1 MNKTYLVFKH
11 ELITT
16 LRRAGFIIMTLAVPV
31 VAILGILIAQIIS
44 GVSTPSE
51 AKITKVGYIDE
62 IGGFNAYLEQG
73 DVSLV
78 PFSSTADAN
87 NALGNAD
94 IKEYIVVSPD
104 YMTTGMIQLYTL
116 EKQLEAPPEVV
127 NAVKKFLTSN
137 MLAGKISDANIN
149 LINSGLGIQSTRIT
163 ADGQLNSEQGGYG
176 NLLIPTIFAVLLML
190 SITFSSS
197 YLLAGLGD
205 EKENRLIEVLL
216 SSVSTNELI
225 IGKVLGLGATGL
237 IQVIIWVICAP
248 LILKAGSVSLGGFLS
263 TLQVPP
269 VFLVL
274 CIVYFILGYL
284 LFAMIMTAVGAFAA
298 STREGQQ
305 LSTIFTLLSVSPLW
319 FSSAIILFPNN
330 PAFIVMTIFPL
341 TAPVTLMLR
350 LGSTEVPAW
359 QILVSVAVLILSVI
373 GGLFLTA
380 KIVRTF
386 LLMYGKRPTLK
397 EVVRSLR
404 SQ

>member
-11 ELITT
+11 ELVTT
-16 LRRAGFIIMTLAVPV
+16 LRRVGFIIMTLVVPV
-31 VAILGILIAQIIS
+31 VAILGILIAQIVS
-44 GVSTPSE
+44 GASTPSE
-51 AKITKVGYIDE
+51 AKITKVGYIDN
-62 IGGFNAYLEQG
+62 IGGYDAYKEQG
-73 DVSLV
+73 DINLISYASVV
-78 PFSSTADAN
+78 DAN
-87 NALGNAD
+87 KALASAD
-94 IKEYIVVSPD
+94 IKEYIVISSE
-104 YMTTGMIQLYTL
+104 YLTTGVIQLYTL
-116 EKQLEAPPEVV
+116 EKQLEAPPEVAA
-127 NAVKKFLTSN
+127 AVKKFLTGN
-137 MLAGKISDANIN
+137 MLAGKISDANIS
-149 LINSGLGIQSTRIT
+149 LINNGLGIQSTRLT
-163 ADGQLNSEQGGYG
+163 ADGQVATEQGGYG
-176 NLLIPTIFAVLLML
+176 NLLVPSVFAILLML

-216 SSVSTNELI
+216 SSVSPRELI
-225 IGKVLGLGATGL
+225 IGKVLGLGASGL

-248 LILKAGSVSLGGFLS
+248 LILNVASVSIGGFLS

-284 LFAMIMTAVGAFAA
+284 LFAMIMTAVGAITT

-330 PAFIVMTIFPL
+330 PAFVVMTIFPL

-350 LGSTEVPAW
+350 LGSTAVPAW
-359 QILVSVAVLILSVI
+359 QIILSIAVLVLSVV

-386 LLMYGKRPTLK
+386 LLMYGKRPSLK
-397 EVVRSLR
+397 EIARSLR
-404 SQ
+404 EK